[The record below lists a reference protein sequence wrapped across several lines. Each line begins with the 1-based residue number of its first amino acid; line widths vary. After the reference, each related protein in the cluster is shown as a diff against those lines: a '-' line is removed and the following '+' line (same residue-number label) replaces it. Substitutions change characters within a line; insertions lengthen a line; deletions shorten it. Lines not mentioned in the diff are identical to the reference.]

1 MKVKIDN
8 IIDAID
14 FDSDMSGSFLNTKME
29 EVCMFTDEELREA
42 EKDVDLSDSAEWYCE
57 AVASAKHYLEN
68 QDDYLSLPEKY
79 DFNEY
84 RIIEKFISRVVIPK
98 QSEML
103 SQSING
109 KGAFR
114 RFKTMLEISGC
125 SMNGI
130 NIEVKSYESLLSF
143 GAETTK
149 LTLSR

>member
-1 MKVKIDN
+1 MKVKIDD
-8 IIDAID
+8 IIDAVD
-14 FDSDMSGSFLNTKME
+14 FDNDMSESFLNTKTE
-29 EVCMFTDEELREA
+29 EVVMFTDEELRAA

-84 RIIEKFISRVVIPK
+84 RIIEKFIARVVIPK

-103 SQSING
+103 FESIRG

-114 RFKTMLEISGC
+114 RFKTVLKNLGLVDEWYKYRGQ
-125 SMNGI
+125 
-130 NIEVKSYESLLSF
+130 
-143 GAETTK
+143 K
-149 LTLSR
+149 LREFVEFWCRENKIDFE